1 MICGTNRKGN
11 LTQRIAEFYCKWLL
25 DKGLTAALLRLE
37 GLDLNR
43 RTVELQQMEE
53 TMLIPA
59 TKFVFV
65 IPEYN
70 GSFPG
75 AVKSFID
82 LCNIPECF
90 YHKKALLTGIADG
103 RAGNLRGLEHLT
115 GILNHMQ
122 VVVHPNRLPISVVKR
137 LLGPSD
143 EIQDEKTLAVITR
156 QLTEFIH
163 F

>member
-1 MICGTNRKGN
+1 MICGTNREGN
-11 LTQRIAEFYCKWLL
+11 LTQRIAEFYSKWLL
-25 DKGLTAALLRLE
+25 DKGLNAALLRLE
-37 GLDLNR
+37 GLDLNL
-43 RTVELQQMEE
+43 RTAELQRLEE

-59 TKFVFV
+59 TKFVFI

-82 LCNIPECF
+82 LCRIPECF
-90 YHKKALLTGIADG
+90 YHKRALLTGIADG

-137 LLGPSD
+137 LLGPSN